1 MQAGMRNRAATLA
14 TPIGIS
20 NEFAEQDLALVSAT
34 SQGALLPAG
43 LAPPTYGS

>member
-20 NEFAEQDLALVSAT
+20 NDFAEQDLALVSAS
-34 SQGALLPAG
+34 SQRALLPVELEPA
-43 LAPPTYGS
+43 THGS